1 MVLLVSRVSIVRIQ
15 REIRGAGQEEAFKN
29 ATKDEVV
36 IKLDQKEGFLGS
48 PGEEG
53 MAVSK
58 GTEALAAEH
67 GWGHWRVSG
76 RRCGEGW
83 AGACLDPEGKCTS
96 VDRRV
101 FRKVEDSLFPGHDT
115 KQP

>member
-48 PGEEG
+48 ARGGGHGSEQRHR
-53 MAVSK
+53 
-58 GTEALAAEH
+58 GTSCRAWLGALESEWQEMRGRV
-67 GWGHWRVSG
+67 GW
-76 RRCGEGW
+76 
-83 AGACLDPEGKCTS
+83 
-96 VDRRV
+96 
-101 FRKVEDSLFPGHDT
+101 SLP
-115 KQP
+115 